1 MTVLVQSIAGALG
14 KTTCC
19 SLLQLMVPLVVR
31 LCKETESAVRGI
43 NFGILSAKHLLSKIK
58 CTMRMLKLLFF
69 IKASFRTN
77 KIVS

>member
-31 LCKETESAVRGI
+31 LCKETESVRGI
-43 NFGILSAKHLLSKIK
+43 NFGMLSAKHLLSKIK
-58 CTMRMLKLLFF
+58 CTIRMLKLLFF
-69 IKASFRTN
+69 IKASFRMN
-77 KIVS
+77 QIVS